1 MTAAVDAN
9 NEHWLW
15 VLYNWKMQLSYHFG
29 FYRIANSLLDDIN
42 RTGKTFVT
50 HFSIYFRYFLGAS
63 MNYEMYYT
71 SGQRSVL
78 RVARKYHKALK
89 RLEFSPNSTPLLAF
103 LSAQDLA
110 AKGKPA
116 RVVLCA
122 YDRAIDAMAE
132 SNWPNWE
139 GTANERAAFYLIRI
153 GDIDLAEQYFDRAL
167 YLYLE
172 EWGATTKY
180 DWLLE
185 VSENAL
191 AKKPSVDDERRS
203 APQVVGNIIRFAG
216 DDAELVTT
224 PVT

>member
-1 MTAAVDAN
+1 
-9 NEHWLW
+9 
-15 VLYNWKMQLSYHFG
+15 
-29 FYRIANSLLDDIN
+29 
-42 RTGKTFVT
+42 
-50 HFSIYFRYFLGAS
+50 
-63 MNYEMYYT
+63 
-71 SGQRSVL
+71 
-78 RVARKYHKALK
+78 
-89 RLEFSPNSTPLLAF
+89 
-103 LSAQDLA
+103 
-110 AKGKPA
+110 
-116 RVVLCA
+116 
-122 YDRAIDAMAE
+122 MAE